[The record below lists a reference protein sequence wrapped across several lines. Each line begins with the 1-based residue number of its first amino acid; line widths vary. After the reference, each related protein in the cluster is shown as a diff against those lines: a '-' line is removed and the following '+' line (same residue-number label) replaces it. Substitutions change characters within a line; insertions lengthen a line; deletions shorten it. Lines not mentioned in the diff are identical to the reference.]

1 MAVDATP
8 GDLADLGFRRLQEDL
23 TRLDRIDRYVRGEHD
38 DPYTPQS
45 ASDEYKLLAKRSV
58 SNWLPLLVK
67 TPSQAMSVSGYRRE
81 GTGAGQPS
89 AEWSAWQDNRMD
101 ARQNPVHRAALMY
114 GQSFVSVLRDP
125 ADPSRPIIRGISP
138 RKLYASY
145 EDPAADMFPLWVF
158 QIEALPEK
166 EGAEAQGWVYD
177 DTYVYDVMV
186 GGKDGPRVVGSRA
199 HNMGRCPVVRFA
211 PDIDLEGRVRGV
223 VEPMIPIQDRINQ
236 TVFDLLVAQTFG
248 SFKVRTISGM
258 APEFKRDPETGEILY
273 DANGR
278 PQPIPIRFEASRALV
293 APDADTKFGQLDETP
308 LGGFIEAIEA
318 GVKTLAAVSQTPPHY
333 LLGSVVNLSAE
344 ALAAAESAL
353 SRAVDEYEHALGE
366 SWEATLFLCAHAA
379 GVEPDPTAQ
388 VLWADKES
396 RSLSQTVDALGKAVQ
411 MLQVPARALW
421 SRIPGTTSTDL
432 EEWRQIAEEDDAGAR
447 MAERMASALLPQ
459 AQSDPEEE
467 PEVTSA

>member
-8 GDLADLGFRRLQEDL
+8 QDLADLGFKRLQEDL

-38 DPYTPQS
+38 DPYTPKS
-45 ASDEYKLLAKRSV
+45 ASDEYKLLAKRAV
-58 SNWLPLLVK
+58 SNWIPLLVK
-67 TPSQAMSVSGYRRE
+67 TPSQSMSVSGYRRG
-81 GTGAGQPS
+81 GTSDGRPS

-101 ARQNPVHRAALMY
+101 ARQNPVHRAALTY

-125 ADPSRPIIRGISP
+125 ANPSRPIIRGISP
-138 RKLYASY
+138 RKVYASY
-145 EDPAADMFPLWVF
+145 EDPAADMFPLWAF
-158 QIEALPEK
+158 QLDALPERDG
-166 EGAEAQGWVYD
+166 EESQGWLYD
-177 DTYVYDVMV
+177 ATNIYDVRV
-186 GGKDGPRVVGSRA
+186 GGKDGARVVSSRA
-199 HNMGRCPVVRFA
+199 HDMGVCPVVRFA
-211 PDIDLEGRVRGV
+211 PDIDLEGRVYGV

-258 APEFKRDPETGEILY
+258 APEFRRDPETGEILY
-273 DANGR
+273 DSNGR
-278 PQPIPIRFEASRALV
+278 PQPIPIRFDASRALV

-308 LGGFIEAIEA
+308 LGGFIDAIEA

-353 SRAVDEYEHALGE
+353 TRAVDEYEHAMGE
-366 SWEATLFLCAHAA
+366 SWEATLYLCALVA

-411 MLQVPARALW
+411 MLQVPARAMW

-447 MAERMASALLPQ
+447 MAERMASALVPQ
-459 AQSDPEEE
+459 SAPDEST
-467 PEVTSA
+467 EVTDG